1 MEKMKVVVV
10 TGLSGAGKSNAA
22 DWFED
27 QGYYCVDNLPPALID
42 IFIELCRHSTKTIA
56 KAAIVTDVRGGCFF
70 EELESC
76 IEDLKLDDTIE
87 CKVMFM
93 EADNETLLR
102 RYSETRRNH
111 PLSDGATDLS
121 VIQMERNKLEP
132 IRKKADFVVDTTNL
146 KIAEFKHLMEQYFVE
161 NAVSEQS
168 FAINITS
175 FGFKYG
181 IPMESDLVFDMRF
194 IPNPYYVESMK
205 RLTGNNKR
213 VSAYVLKHQVAQDFL
228 AQFTMLMKSVIPGYI
243 KEGKYHLN
251 ISIGCTGGQ
260 HRSVA
265 MANELNR
272 ILKKEG
278 YKVKLK
284 HRELK

>member
-27 QGYYCVDNLPPALID
+27 QGYYCIDNLPPALID
-42 IFIELCRHSTKTIA
+42 NFIELSRHSTKAIT
-56 KAAIVTDVRGGCFF
+56 KTAIVTDVRGGGFF

-76 IEDLKLDDTIE
+76 IDDMKNDDTIE
-87 CKVMFM
+87 CQVMFM
-93 EADNETLLR
+93 EADNKTLLK

-111 PLSDGATDLS
+111 PLSEGYTDLS
-121 VIQMERNKLEP
+121 VIQTERNKLEP

-146 KIAEFKHLMEQYFVE
+146 KVAEFKHLMEQHFVE
-161 NAVSEQS
+161 NAVAEQS
-168 FAINITS
+168 FSINITS

-181 IPMESDLVFDMRF
+181 VPMESDLVFDMRF
-194 IPNPYYVESMK
+194 IPNPYYIDSMK
-205 RLTGNNKR
+205 KLTGNNKR
-213 VSAYVLKHQVAQDFL
+213 VSTYVLKHQVAQDFL
-228 AQFTMLMKSVIPGYI
+228 SQVTVLMKSIIPGYI

-251 ISIGCTGGQ
+251 MSIGCTGGQ

-265 MANELNR
+265 MANELKR
-272 ILKKEG
+272 ILEDEG
-278 YKVKLK
+278 YRVTLK